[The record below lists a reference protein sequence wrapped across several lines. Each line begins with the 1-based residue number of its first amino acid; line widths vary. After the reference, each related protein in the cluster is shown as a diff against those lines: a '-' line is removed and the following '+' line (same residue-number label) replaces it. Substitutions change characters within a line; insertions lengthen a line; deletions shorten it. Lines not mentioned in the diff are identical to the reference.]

1 MVAAQTLRVHVEAG
15 EATRLRVRLDFLH
28 LDDLG
33 AGENSLELDRS
44 ALFFLVLDDFL
55 QVFLDSIALLQLLVS
70 LIALIGVLITG

>member
-15 EATRLRVRLDFLH
+15 EAARLRVRLDFFH

-55 QVFLDSIALLQLLVS
+55 QDFLDSIALLQLLVS